1 MKLGFIGMGNMG
13 QALCEGWI
21 KAGALSPDDVCAYA
35 PHREKL
41 EANAAR
47 IGFQPADS
55 PAALVQAADWIL
67 MACKPYQV
75 EAVLADIAPLL
86 NGKVLLSVA
95 LGWDLAKYQTIL
107 GRDQAIQFIMPNTPA
122 RVGEGVFLFEEA
134 NTLAEDDLT
143 AAKELFASLGQV
155 YTLPSRL
162 MGIGGAISGCGP
174 AFVDLMMEAF
184 ADAAVRYGIPRDLAY
199 PLVSQ
204 TFLGSA
210 KLQRETG
217 IHPAALKD
225 AVCSPG
231 GSTIRGVLAL
241 EENGARAA
249 CQAAVDAVMN
259 YP

>member
-21 KAGALSPDDVCAYA
+21 KAGAIKPEDICAYA

-47 IGFQPADS
+47 IGFTPVS
-55 PAALVQAADWIL
+55 SAADAVKASDVIL

-75 EAVLADIAPLL
+75 ESVLAEIAPLL
-86 NGKVLLSVA
+86 SGKTLLSVA
-95 LGWDLAKYQTIL
+95 LGWDLAKYRAIL
-107 GRDQAIQFIMPNTPA
+107 GEDQAVQFIMPNTPA
-122 RVGEGVFLFEEA
+122 RVGEGVFLFEEENSLPA
-134 NTLAEDDLT
+134 EKLAEIK
-143 AAKELFASLGQV
+143 ALFSALGRV
-155 YTLPSRL
+155 YVLPSRL

-174 AFVDLMMEAF
+174 AFVDVMMEAF

-241 EENGARAA
+241 EEKGARAA
-249 CQAAVDAVMN
+249 CQAAVDAVMR
-259 YP
+259 Y

>member
-21 KAGALSPDDVCAYA
+21 RAGALKPEDVFAYA
-35 PHREKL
+35 PHQDKL
-41 EANAAR
+41 KANAAQ
-47 IGFQPADS
+47 IGFQPVNS
-55 PAALVQAADWIL
+55 PGALVQAADWVL

-75 EAVLADIAPLL
+75 EAILTEIAPLL
-86 NGKVLLSVA
+86 PGKVLLSVA
-95 LGWDLAKYQTIL
+95 LGWDLAKYQEIL
-107 GRDQAIQFIMPNTPA
+107 GTAQAIQFIMPNTPA
-122 RVGEGVFLFEEA
+122 RVGEGIFLFEQA
-134 NTLAEDDLT
+134 NTLSAEDAA

-155 YTLPSRL
+155 TVLPSRL

-184 ADAAVRYGIPRDLAY
+184 ADAAVKYGIPRDLAY

-210 KLQRETG
+210 KLQRDSG

-241 EENGARAA
+241 EEKGARAA

-259 YP
+259 YK